1 MPRVVILEDYL
12 DYARQLPCVQAL
24 AQRVELQIY
33 TAKAESEAETVART
47 RGADIVITIRDRVH
61 YTPSLLAQL
70 GHLQLLSVCG
80 ARLSHIDLDAATRHG
95 VLICA
100 PSEAAQGGH
109 TKAAT
114 AEQTWHLILGLIK
127 ETVMHD
133 SALRQG
139 QWQTRPSRGLVGKTL
154 GLVGLGAIG
163 QQVAQIGNAMRMRV
177 VAWSPH
183 LTPER
188 ARAHGAECVAFAQ
201 LLRES
206 DIVSL
211 HAPMSPENRDM
222 LGEHELHLMR
232 PHAYLINTAR
242 AALVNEQALRQALE
256 RGTIAGAGLDVYWEE
271 PLPVDHWLRRQQ
283 NVLLQPHLGGFTD
296 EGYASLLM
304 PAVDNVIAF
313 LDGAPRNLVN
323 PQAVAV
329 GMRPSA
335 RGRLHEK

>member
-1 MPRVVILEDYL
+1 MTRVVLLEDYL
-12 DYARQLPCVQAL
+12 DYAKQLPCVQAL
-24 AQRVELQIY
+24 AQRVDLRIY
-33 TAKAESEAETVART
+33 TAKAGSEAETVERT

-100 PSEAAQGGH
+100 PSAAEQGGH

-114 AEQTWHLILGLIK
+114 AEQTWNLILGLMK
-127 ETVMHD
+127 ETVMND

-139 QWQTRPSRGLVGKTL
+139 KWQTRPSRGLVGKTL
-154 GLVGLGAIG
+154 GLVGLGVIG

-177 VAWSPH
+177 LAWSPH

-188 ARAHGAECVAFAQ
+188 ASAHGAECVAFEQ
-201 LLRES
+201 LLRDS

-211 HAPMSPENRDM
+211 HAPMLPDNRDM

-256 RGTIAGAGLDVYWEE
+256 RGTIAGAGLDVFWEE
-271 PLPVDHWLRRQQ
+271 PLPADHWLRRQP
-283 NVLLQPHLGGFTD
+283 NVLMQPHLGGFTD
-296 EGYASLLM
+296 EGYANLLT
-304 PAVDNVIAF
+304 PAVDNVVAF
-313 LDGAPRNLVN
+313 LDGAPKNLVN
-323 PQAVAV
+323 PEVLAA
-329 GMRPSA
+329 RSA
-335 RGRLHEK
+335 